1 MKRLFVAGGIL
12 LSLALFGGEAAA
24 QTGTARGK
32 VVDDKDQVIEGATI
46 ILEYQGGVTRKNE
59 TKTNKKGEFTQVGLA
74 PGTYLITAKKEGLQT
89 ATMEQVRINLGEPTY
104 LPTIKLKAGT
114 AGGGGG
120 TGNAAADAA
129 AEKAMAELRGGVE
142 AAIALTKE
150 GKLDEA
156 EAAYKDLIAK
166 NPTRHQL
173 HYNLAIVQA
182 QKKDNASA
190 EASYL
195 KALEIKPDY
204 AEALNGLNT
213 LYLSTGQAAKANEL
227 AAKAAT
233 ANPNDAKAQFQV
245 GYVAFN
251 SGKYEEAVEAFK
263 KAETLDPAYAE
274 TYYFLG
280 TIALTQNK
288 VDECATRLEKY
299 LSLAPTGPNAS
310 TAQQLLAACKPKK

>member
-32 VVDDKDQVIEGATI
+32 VVDEKDQAIDGAI
-46 ILEYQGGVTRKNE
+46 ITLEYQGGVTRKNE

-74 PGTYLITAKKEGLQT
+74 PGTYRITAAKEGLAPT
-89 ATMEQVRINLGEPTY
+89 TIEYRINLGEPTY
-104 LPTIKLKAGT
+104 LPNIKLAAAR
-114 AGGGGG
+114 AGGGGAPG
-120 TGNAAADAA
+120 DPA
-129 AEKAMAELRGGVE
+129 AEKAMAELRSGVE
-142 AAIALTKE
+142 AAIAMTKE

-156 EAAYKDLIAK
+156 EAAYKDLAAK

-173 HYNLAIVQA
+173 FYNLAIVQA
-182 QKKDNASA
+182 QKKDAAAA

-204 AEALNGLNT
+204 AEAMNGLNT

-227 AAKAAT
+227 AAKSAS

-251 SGKYEEAVEAFK
+251 SGKLDEAAEAFK
-263 KAETLDPAYAE
+263 KAEALDPTNAE

-280 TIALTQNK
+280 TIALSQNK
-288 VDECATRLEKY
+288 IEECATRLEKY
-299 LSLAPTGPNAS
+299 LSVAAPTAQNVPV
-310 TAQQLLAACKPKK
+310 AQQLLAACKPKK

>member
-1 MKRLFVAGGIL
+1 MKRFLVAGGVL
-12 LSLALFGGEAAA
+12 LSLSLLGGEASA

-32 VVDDKDQVIEGATI
+32 VVDEKDQAIEGAVIT
-46 ILEYQGGVTRKNE
+46 LEYQGGVTRKNE
-59 TKTNKKGEFTQVGLA
+59 TKSNKKGEFTQVGLA
-74 PGTYLITAKKEGLQT
+74 PGTYRITAAKDGLGAQT
-89 ATMEQVRINLGEPTY
+89 IEYRINLGEPTY
-104 LPTIKLKAGT
+104 LPNIKLTPVRA
-114 AGGGGG
+114 GGG
-120 TGNAAADAA
+120 TGNPAADAA

-156 EAAYKDLIAK
+156 EAAYKDLITK

-173 HYNLAIVQA
+173 YYNLAIVQG
-182 QKKDNASA
+182 QKKDVAGA

-195 KALEIKPDY
+195 KALEVKPDY
-204 AEALNGLNT
+204 AEAQNGLNT
-213 LYLSTGQAAKANEL
+213 LYLSTGQAAKANEF
-227 AAKAAT
+227 AAKTAS

-251 SGKYEEAVEAFK
+251 SGRYDEAAEAFK
-263 KAETLDPAYAE
+263 KAETLDPAYPE

-280 TIALTQNK
+280 TIALSQNK

-299 LSLAPTGPNAS
+299 LALAPSGPNAS